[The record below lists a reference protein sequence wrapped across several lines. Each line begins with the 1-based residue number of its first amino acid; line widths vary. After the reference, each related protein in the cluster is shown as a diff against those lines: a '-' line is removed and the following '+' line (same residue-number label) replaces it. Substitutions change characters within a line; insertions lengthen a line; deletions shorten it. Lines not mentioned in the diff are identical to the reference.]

1 MPTPAPYTYA
11 ALAENSEFPTWPG
24 SVWLTAQHTSRAQH
38 AGRYTPETFAHP
50 AKMLPAVVRAALLTH
65 TAPGDLVADPMCG
78 IGTTLVEAVHTGR
91 RALGIEYEPR
101 WARIAR
107 DNLALAAGQ
116 GATTDAQVICD
127 DARRATAQLTLTHRG
142 AVTLLVTSPPYGASL
157 HGQVHA
163 AAPRG
168 VQKTDYHY
176 SHDPGNLA
184 HYPISDLLTGFT
196 EILRGC
202 LPLLAPAGIVAITTR
217 PFRAP
222 GALQADG
229 ELIDFPSLT
238 LDAAINAGLQPLQRC
253 AALLVG
259 IRDARLVSRTSFFHL
274 HNIRQLRER
283 GIPASVV
290 THEDLLLLRK
300 PVTQPVV
307 AARQPEQLTA
317 AGTR

>member
-1 MPTPAPYTYA
+1 MPTPPPHTSPV
-11 ALAENSEFPTWPG
+11 LPDRREIGLWPG

-38 AGRYTPETFAHP
+38 AGRYTAESFAHP
-50 AKMLPAVVRAALLTH
+50 AKMLPAVVRAALLAYT
-65 TAPGDLVADPMCG
+65 TPGDLVADPMCG

-101 WARIAR
+101 WARVAR

-116 GATTDAQVICD
+116 GATTDAEVICD
-127 DARRATAQLTLTHRG
+127 DARRATADLALTHRS
-142 AVTLLVTSPPYGASL
+142 AVKLLVTSPPYGASV
-157 HGQVHA
+157 HGLVSSVRDQ
-163 AAPRG
+163 G
-168 VQKTDYHY
+168 VRKHDHHY
-176 SHDPGNLA
+176 SRDPGNLA
-184 HYPISDLLTGFT
+184 HHPISDLLAGFT

-222 GALQADG
+222 GALRADG
-229 ELIDFPSLT
+229 ELVDFPSLT

-253 AALLVG
+253 VALLVG

-274 HNIRQLRER
+274 HNIRQLRDR

-290 THEDLLLLRK
+290 AHEDLLLLRK
-300 PVTQPVV
+300 PVTQPAI
-307 AARQPEQLTA
+307 AATQPEQLTA
-317 AGTR
+317 AGAP